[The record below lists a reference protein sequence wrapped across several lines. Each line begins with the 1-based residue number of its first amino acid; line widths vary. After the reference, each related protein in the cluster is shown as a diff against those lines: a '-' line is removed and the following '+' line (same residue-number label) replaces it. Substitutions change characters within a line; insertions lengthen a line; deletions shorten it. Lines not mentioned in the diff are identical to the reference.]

1 MDEALDHLETKTY
14 ELYDQRIFKIEMK
27 VWIREFLVQ
36 KGEKN
41 MWNDPV
47 FKRLE
52 NTVLE
57 RADPLN

>member
-14 ELYDQRIFKIEMK
+14 ELYDQRIFKIEKK

-47 FKRLE
+47 FKGTE
-52 NTVLE
+52 NTV
-57 RADPLN
+57 